1 MKRVLILPSLLL
13 ALALSSAL
21 AQLAPL
27 PDDARFDQPVEF
39 ATSNDGES
47 LQAMIVALARAI
59 GLTPIAESV
68 PDRTITYDIGDPKPF
83 RQVWNIVLT
92 LNDLDYV
99 LLENDVVVVGPTDD
113 IAGLRDAEPEEEAVA
128 VAAEPEEPAEESV
141 QRFYRVNNEP
151 GQVVAIVQ
159 RAVPAVSVEAL
170 PGVQSIVVVGSEAQ
184 QNQVQSVLDQ
194 FDTAAE
200 VVPLEQRIYRLSN
213 ARAGELSQVLQ
224 QTNVVAGAQAGA
236 AGGDQGAA
244 PAGVEDDFSVTAD
257 DRTNSLII
265 TATPSIQARLAE
277 IIPQLDTPQQQ
288 VNVQVRIQEITQ
300 RVATDLGINL
310 AGGFGNFSAN
320 LLGSGLQ
327 LIFDTSEVLT
337 SLNVN
342 AVLDTLEAQGLS
354 RRVDDSNITV
364 LNNETGTLQSGGRIE
379 IQFPST
385 NGELATRTI
394 EFGVIIE
401 ITPRVSADG
410 RVILDVAAE
419 VSDIL
424 VPLSSGGIPER
435 IDFSEREIS
444 STVSLAPGQTV
455 LLGGLLQNEFTLTED
470 RIPVLGDI
478 PIIGALFGTT
488 SQSEESTELLLVVTA
503 NVIE

>member
-1 MKRVLILPSLLL
+1 MKRILILPSLLL
-13 ALALSSAL
+13 ALALSTGF

-27 PDDARFDQPVEF
+27 PDEDRFDQPVEF
-39 ATSNDGES
+39 STGNDGES

-68 PDRTITYDIGDPKPF
+68 PDRTIQYDIGDPKPF
-83 RQVWNIVLT
+83 RQVWDIVLT
-92 LNDLDYV
+92 LNGLDYI
-99 LLENDVVVVGPTDD
+99 LLENDVVVVGPPDA
-113 IAGLRDAEPEEEAVA
+113 IAGLRDEEPEQVA
-128 VAAEPEEPAEESV
+128 DAPVEPAEETV

-151 GQVVAIVQ
+151 TQVVAIVQ

-170 PGVQSIVVVGSEAQ
+170 PGVQSIVVVGTEAQ
-184 QNQVQSVLDQ
+184 QDEVQSVLDQ

-213 ARAGELSQVLQ
+213 ARAEELAQVLQ
-224 QTNVVAGAQAGA
+224 QTNVVAGAPGVAAAGEEGA
-236 AGGDQGAA
+236 AEV
-244 PAGVEDDFSVTAD
+244 AGVEDGFSVTAD
-257 DRTNSLII
+257 ERTNSLIV

-277 IIPQLDTPQQQ
+277 IIPALDTPQQQ

-300 RVATDLGINL
+300 RVATELGIDL

-320 LLGSGLQ
+320 LLSGGLS

-379 IQFPST
+379 IQFPSSD
-385 NGELATRTI
+385 GELATRTI

-424 VPLSSGGIPER
+424 VPLASGGIPER

-444 STVSLAPGQTV
+444 STVSLMPGQTV
-455 LLGGLLQNEFTLTED
+455 LLGGLLQNEFSITED
-470 RIPVLGDI
+470 RIPILGDI

>member
-1 MKRVLILPSLLL
+1 MKRALIFPTLLL
-13 ALALSSAL
+13 AMALSMAT

-27 PDDARFDQPVEF
+27 PDDPRFDQLVEF
-39 ATSNDGES
+39 STTSEGES

-59 GLTPIAESV
+59 DLTPIAESV
-68 PDRTITYDIGDPKPF
+68 PDRTITYDIGEPKPF

-99 LLENDVVVVGPTDD
+99 LLENDVIVVGPPTA
-113 IAGLRDAEPEEEAVA
+113 IAGLREPEPEVADEAVSDA
-128 VAAEPEEPAEESV
+128 PAEAAAPAEETV

-159 RAVPAVSVEAL
+159 RAVPGVSVEAL
-170 PGVQSIVVVGSEAQ
+170 PGVQSIVVVGTEAE
-184 QNQVQSVLDQ
+184 QNRVQSVLDQ

-213 ARAGELSQVLQ
+213 ARAVELAQVLQ
-224 QTNVVAGAQAGA
+224 STNVVAGAPAEGA
-236 AGGDQGAA
+236 EGAA
-244 PAGVEDDFSVTAD
+244 PASVEDGFSVTAD
-257 DRTNSLII
+257 ERTNSLIV
-265 TATPSIQARLAE
+265 TATASIQARLAE

-310 AGGFGNFSAN
+310 AAGFGNFSAN
-320 LLGSGLQ
+320 LLSSGLS

-354 RRVDDSNITV
+354 RRVDDSNLTV
-364 LNNETGTLQSGGRIE
+364 LNNETGSLQSGGRIE

-410 RVILDVAAE
+410 RVILDVSAQ

-424 VPLSSGGIPER
+424 VPLSAGGIPER

-455 LLGGLLQNEFTLTED
+455 LLGGLLQNEFSITED
-470 RIPVLGDI
+470 RIPVLGSI
-478 PIIGALFGTT
+478 PVIGALFGTT
-488 SQSEESTELLLVVTA
+488 QQSEESTELLLVVTA
-503 NVIE
+503 NVID

>member
-1 MKRVLILPSLLL
+1 MKRVLFFPTLLL
-13 ALALSSAL
+13 ALVLSVAS

-27 PDDARFDQPVEF
+27 PDDAQFDQPVEF
-39 ATSNDGES
+39 STQTGGES
-47 LQAMIVALARAI
+47 LRAMIVALARAI
-59 GLTPIAESV
+59 DLTPIVESV
-68 PDRTITYDIGDPKPF
+68 PDITITYDIGEPKPF

-99 LLENDVVVVGPTDD
+99 LLENDVVVVGPASA
-113 IAGLRDAEPEEEAVA
+113 IAGLRAEEPVAEPVAEEAP
-128 VAAEPEEPAEESV
+128 AEPTV
-141 QRFYRVNNEP
+141 QRFYRVNNDP
-151 GQVVAIVQ
+151 SQVVGIVQ
-159 RAVPAVSVEAL
+159 RAVPDVTVEAL
-170 PGVQSIVVVGSEAQ
+170 PGVRSIVVVGTESQ
-184 QNQVQSVLDQ
+184 QDSVQSVLDQ
-194 FDTAAE
+194 FDTAIE

-213 ARAGELSQVLQ
+213 ARAVDLAAVLQ
-224 QTNVVAGAQAGA
+224 QTNVLAGATA
-236 AGGDQGAA
+236 AADDAAAA
-244 PAGVEDDFSVTAD
+244 PVTAGDAFSVTAD
-257 DRTNSLII
+257 ERTNSLIV

-300 RVATDLGINL
+300 RAATDLGINL
-310 AGGFGNFSAN
+310 AAGLGNFSAS
-320 LLGSGLQ
+320 LLNTGLQ
-327 LIFDTSEVLT
+327 FIFDTSEVLT
-337 SLNVN
+337 SLNVR

-354 RRVDDSNITV
+354 RRVDDSNLTI

-385 NGELATRTI
+385 DGQLATRTI

-410 RVILDVAAE
+410 RVILDVSAE

-424 VPLSSGGIPER
+424 VPLATGGIPER
-435 IDFSEREIS
+435 IDFSEREVT
-444 STVSLAPGQTV
+444 STVSLASGQTV
-455 LLGGLLQNEFTLTED
+455 LLGGLLQNQFSLTED
-470 RIPVLGDI
+470 RVPILGDI
-478 PIIGALFGTT
+478 PLIGALFGTT